1 MYTSVFEY
9 DTGDLPLYNDDD
21 ITGIDIS
28 DTKLMDK
35 LDILDDEELILVF
48 PQEGTHHEACQ
59 KFMDYLIKKRLKK
72 IKKD

>member
-1 MYTSVFEY
+1 MYTSIFEY
-9 DTGDLPLYNDDD
+9 DTGDLPLYNDGD

-48 PQEGTHHEACQ
+48 HRKEHITKPV
-59 KFMDYLIKKRLKK
+59 KNLWI
-72 IKKD
+72 I

>member
-1 MYTSVFEY
+1 MYTSIFEY
-9 DTGDLPLYNDDD
+9 DTGDLPLYNDGD

-48 PQEGTHHEACQ
+48 PQEGTHHEVCQ
-59 KFMDYLIKKRLKK
+59 KFMNYLIKK
-72 IKKD
+72 D

>member
-1 MYTSVFEY
+1 
-9 DTGDLPLYNDDD
+9 
-21 ITGIDIS
+21 
-28 DTKLMDK
+28 MDK

-72 IKKD
+72 IKK